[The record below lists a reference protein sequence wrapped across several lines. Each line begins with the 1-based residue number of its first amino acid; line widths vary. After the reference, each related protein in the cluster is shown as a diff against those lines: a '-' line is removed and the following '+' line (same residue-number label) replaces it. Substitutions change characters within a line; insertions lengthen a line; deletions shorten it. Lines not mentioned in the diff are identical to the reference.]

1 MVQAVVSKRLVS
13 SLKHKEY
20 VRVKVGKVEDKLVA
34 SPLARGAGAAMSL
47 VRADGFCVIEQNSEG
62 VEAGETVNVEL
73 YRDLEEL
80 DSTVVAIGSHDLIL
94 DVIADLMPTEFP
106 GNFLSSTHLGSMG
119 GLMALKRGEA
129 HIAPTHLLNE
139 EDGVYNVAYLKKM
152 FTQPMALI
160 KGVNR
165 IQGIIVEK
173 GNPLGIRDVKD
184 LVNVSTIIGEP
195 ISVDGGVTIIPV
207 SKVTYG
213 FASGGSD
220 FPSKSNQDIFGGGGG
235 AGVTITPVAFLVIDA
250 YGNVDIKHIT
260 AFDNAAER
268 IVGLVP
274 EMFDKVSN
282 AVNKA
287 KMDKVFNAAVAGV
300 EAEKTEES
308 VAE

>member
-1 MVQAVVSKRLVS
+1 MMKEKS
-13 SLKHKEY
+13 S
-20 VRVKVGKVEDKLVA
+20 A
-34 SPLARGAGAAMSL
+34 AGIL
-47 VRADGFCVIEQNSEG
+47 ETTIE
-62 VEAGETVNVEL
+62 
-73 YRDLEEL
+73 
-80 DSTVVAIGSHDLIL
+80 
-94 DVIADLMPTEFP
+94 
-106 GNFLSSTHLGSMG
+106 
-119 GLMALKRGEA
+119 K
-129 HIAPTHLLNE
+129 
-139 EDGVYNVAYLKKM
+139 
-152 FTQPMALI
+152 
-160 KGVNR
+160 
-165 IQGIIVEK
+165 
-173 GNPLGIRDVKD
+173 VKD

-195 ISVDGGVTIIPV
+195 MKVEGGVTIIPV

-235 AGVTITPVAFLVIDA
+235 AGVTIMPIAFLVIDA

-287 KMDKVFNAAVAGV
+287 KMDKAFNTAVAGV

-308 VAE
+308 VSE